1 MRNTILGEGL
11 WNFGLCSTLMAIE
24 HWWNFSVLYMYMI
37 WHGASFYKVLTQ
49 WPLHLVAFYNKPG
62 VLMTFYNPVQHRIR
76 YNCIKHTYDT
86 YSLFVSFFTIPRVQ
100 GMVVFRYSLNKCF
113 CHSLFIFYLL
123 LWNIYSGKI
132 THKGKSYLVAYII
145 VFLLY
150 RLYVVNQIGFALFLL
165 TKFHCFLAIKL
176 FPLILHNVSMCL
188 LWYVLRNVWIKNSP
202 LISIFF
208 IYVIN
213 AFLSHA
219 LFCICHFSLW
229 WNFTLQSSLYSFW
242 HIVQYIDH
250 IFVSKKK

>member
-1 MRNTILGEGL
+1 MLKASNEKFILQYLLWYVTSSLIWITTWFNCQGHWESILTRIIMRNTILGEGL
-11 WNFGLCSTLMAIE
+11 RNFGLCSTLMAIE

-165 TKFHCFLAIKL
+165 TKFHCFIGNQIVSSYLA
-176 FPLILHNVSMCL
+176 
-188 LWYVLRNVWIKNSP
+188 
-202 LISIFF
+202 
-208 IYVIN
+208 
-213 AFLSHA
+213 
-219 LFCICHFSLW
+219 
-229 WNFTLQSSLYSFW
+229 
-242 HIVQYIDH
+242 
-250 IFVSKKK
+250 